1 MVKNRSK
8 DKKTLEINGFPL
20 YLEISDSEIVIE
32 DENNNSVR
40 VTKKSRQSIVLNLAS
55 SSYELVSI

>member
-1 MVKNRSK
+1 MVKKRSK

-40 VTKKSRQSIVLNLAS
+40 VTKKSRQSIVLNLSGIFS
-55 SSYELVSI
+55 SKE